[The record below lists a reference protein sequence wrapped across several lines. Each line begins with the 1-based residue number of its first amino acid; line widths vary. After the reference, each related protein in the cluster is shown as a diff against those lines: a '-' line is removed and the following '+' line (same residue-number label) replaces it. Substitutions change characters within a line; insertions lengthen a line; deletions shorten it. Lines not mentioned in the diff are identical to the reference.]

1 MEVTI
6 ENSYKPWPEEVLEE
20 VSKVIV
26 ETTNEYMQHL
36 LQADESHVIQGRKIH
51 SNQYTELR
59 LQLINKIVEQL
70 KLKEYDC
77 SFKKITDKIRNKM
90 EKMVARAKGQQE
102 RESTDNDDDWLFRM

>member
-36 LQADESHVIQGRKIH
+36 LQADESHVI
-51 SNQYTELR
+51 
-59 LQLINKIVEQL
+59 
-70 KLKEYDC
+70 
-77 SFKKITDKIRNKM
+77 
-90 EKMVARAKGQQE
+90 
-102 RESTDNDDDWLFRM
+102 